1 MTSRRHVL
9 QAAAAGAGSLWLLHP
24 AQATPAALRTAIAQ
38 FTSGRTAAEG
48 RVLLGIDALVE
59 NGNAVPVSVNVQS
72 AMTAADH
79 VQRIALFSESN
90 PQPEVMVFHLGPHNG
105 RAQVATRMRMAT
117 SQHITAV
124 ALMNDGSVWQHRVQV
139 VVTLAACLEG
149 G

>member
-1 MTSRRHVL
+1 MTPRRQLLV
-9 QAAAAGAGSLWLLHP
+9 AGAASIGSLVLRP
-24 AQATPAALRTAIAQ
+24 AHATPAALRTAISQ
-38 FTSGRTAAEG
+38 FTDG
-48 RVLLGIDALVE
+48 RVPSDGRVVLTIDTLVE

-72 AMTAADH
+72 AMTMAEH
-79 VQRIALFSESN
+79 VQRIALFTESN
-90 PQPEVMVFHLGPHNG
+90 PQPEVVVFHLGPHNG

-124 ALMNDGSVWQHRVQV
+124 AVMNDGSAWQHRVQV

>member
-1 MTSRRHVL
+1 MTARRQLLLAGVASLVL
-9 QAAAAGAGSLWLLHP
+9 RP
-24 AQATPAALRTAIAQ
+24 ALATPATLRTAIQQ
-38 FTSGRTAAEG
+38 FTGGRAPADG
-48 RVLLGIDALVE
+48 RVLLAIDTLVE
-59 NGNAVPVSVNVQS
+59 NGNAVPVSVSVQS

-79 VQRIALFSESN
+79 VQRIALFTENN

-117 SQHITAV
+117 SQHVTAV
-124 ALMNDGSVWQHRVQV
+124 AVMNDGSAWQHRVQV

>member
-1 MTSRRHVL
+1 MTARRQLLLAGVASLVL
-9 QAAAAGAGSLWLLHP
+9 RP
-24 AQATPAALRTAIAQ
+24 ALATPATLRTAIQQ
-38 FTSGRTAAEG
+38 FTGGRAPADG
-48 RVLLGIDALVE
+48 RVLLAIDTLVE
-59 NGNAVPVSVNVQS
+59 NGNAVPVGVSVQS

-79 VQRIALFSESN
+79 VQRIALFTENN

-117 SQHITAV
+117 SQHVTAV
-124 ALMNDGSVWQHRVQV
+124 AVMNDGSAWQHRVQV

>member
-1 MTSRRHVL
+1 MTARRQL
-9 QAAAAGAGSLWLLHP
+9 LLAGVGSLVLRP
-24 AQATPAALRTAIAQ
+24 ALATPASLHAAIHQ
-38 FTSGRTAAEG
+38 FTGGRLPRDG
-48 RVLLGIDALVE
+48 RVVLNIDELVE

-72 AMTAADH
+72 AMTAAEH
-79 VQRIALFSESN
+79 VRRIGLFTASN

-117 SQHITAV
+117 SQYVTAV
-124 ALMNDGSVWQHRVQV
+124 AVMNDGSAWQHRVQV